1 MPTFRHRRTRLARK
15 VVFFAE
21 RPVRGDVF
29 LCVWELK
36 KQGRNTQMKLT
47 TVILATSMLALA
59 PAASFAQS
67 SPSPN
72 NQSGPNVSPTTPSPT
87 DPGAGADSGNTKA
100 VPERATPGTTGAGTG
115 TGMGRSG
122 TMNDTGSRTSGQKQ
136 PMSNE
141 KQ

>member
-1 MPTFRHRRTRLARK
+1 MENPNAPGSMAPARLKPAYASWRRCDAMPFRHRRTRVARK

-36 KQGRNTQMKLT
+36 KQGRNAQMKLT
-47 TVILATSMLALA
+47 TVILAPSMLALA

-72 NQSGPNVSPTTPSPT
+72 NQSGPNV
-87 DPGAGADSGNTKA
+87 
-100 VPERATPGTTGAGTG
+100 
-115 TGMGRSG
+115 
-122 TMNDTGSRTSGQKQ
+122 
-136 PMSNE
+136 
-141 KQ
+141 